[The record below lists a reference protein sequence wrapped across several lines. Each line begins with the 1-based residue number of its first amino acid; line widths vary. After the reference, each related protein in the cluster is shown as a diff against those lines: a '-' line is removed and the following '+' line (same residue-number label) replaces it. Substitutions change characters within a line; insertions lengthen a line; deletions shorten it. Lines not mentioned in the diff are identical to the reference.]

1 MAFYGIFLAF
11 YDIFAK
17 KSHKKSSL
25 IFPILSDFFRLLDFS
40 RLLDFP
46 IPQLEFRH
54 IVFFSKQYETIANPF
69 RGKEDFFKVNR
80 QANLQKYWKFTCAC
94 QVCAASPQQ
103 EAANDALKRNLL
115 AYLAKQKKY
124 EGENL
129 RGNLYLIFTLEVAI
143 LGLMRKLEAEMIREM
158 PECLLRCYRCSN
170 LIVQQYNS
178 KASQFSQVW
187 EVGPSV

>member
-1 MAFYGIFLAF
+1 MI
-11 YDIFAK
+11 
-17 KSHKKSSL
+17 
-25 IFPILSDFFRLLDFS
+25 PILNKVLPNFKYFF
-40 RLLDFP
+40 P
-46 IPQLEFRH
+46 YITEFRH
-54 IVFFSKQYETIANPF
+54 ICFFKQHETTAYPF

-143 LGLMRKLEAEMIREM
+143 LGLMRKLEAEMVREM

-170 LIVQQYNS
+170 LIFLQYYS
-178 KASQFSQVW
+178 KAS
-187 EVGPSV
+187 

>member
-1 MAFYGIFLAF
+1 M
-11 YDIFAK
+11 
-17 KSHKKSSL
+17 
-25 IFPILSDFFRLLDFS
+25 FFF
-40 RLLDFP
+40 
-46 IPQLEFRH
+46 
-54 IVFFSKQYETIANPF
+54 KQYETIANPF

-143 LGLMRKLEAEMIREM
+143 LGLMRKLEAEVIREM